1 MPASARL
8 SPCLLL
14 LSVCDL
20 LMQINWSQ
28 KYEEVDDNRDG
39 VLQFEEFANLLGQV
53 KLTSPCACRDPFWS
67 APFVRL
73 HMSEFALRE
82 ASLQHCC
89 FFLLGTTS
97 ASTDDEY
104 TNAWLSRSTR
114 HWTEKISHHFISNVS
129 TIMMSSTSTRYSLFF
144 LRRVCC

>member
-20 LMQINWSQ
+20 LMQRNWSR

-53 KLTSPCACRDPFWS
+53 KPTSARACRDPCWS
-67 APFVRL
+67 PRFVRL
-73 HMSEFALRE
+73 HLHLFEFAIRE
-82 ASLQHCC
+82 VSLQHCC
-89 FFLLGTTS
+89 FFL
-97 ASTDDEY
+97 
-104 TNAWLSRSTR
+104 LSRSTR
-114 HWTEKISHHFISNVS
+114 HWTEKTSHHFISNVS
-129 TIMMSSTSTRYSLFF
+129 TIRMSSTTTRYSLFF

>member
-20 LMQINWSQ
+20 LMQRNWSR

-53 KLTSPCACRDPFWS
+53 KPTSARARRDPCWS
-67 APFVRL
+67 PRFVRL
-73 HMSEFALRE
+73 HLHVFEFPIRE

-89 FFLLGTTS
+89 FFLLGAG
-97 ASTDDEY
+97 ASMHEY

-114 HWTEKISHHFISNVS
+114 HWTEKTSHHFISNVS
-129 TIMMSSTSTRYSLFF
+129 TIRMSSTTTRYSLFF